1 MRLVTFRSYLTA
13 IILLGFSAADAQD
26 YVESALLFSRTNP
39 AGSARILGMGGAQTA
54 LGGDFSSALSNPAG
68 LGMFNRSEFTMSLGL
83 TDHRTSVNYNP
94 SPSSSRTYSE
104 SNRGVFNIPAIS
116 YVWHMPKHNDESYY
130 GGSFGF
136 SFSRVNDFNR
146 EAVYQ
151 GDNVDNSITDYF
163 IDQAWGETTDQFF
176 DGRHANTPT
185 GLAYF
190 NYLIGPRSIQ
200 DPNEPNDEYFTDAGY
215 PHQTEEITVKGASN
229 QWSFSYG
236 GNVKDMFFF
245 GAGIG
250 VTSIRYNS
258 VKTFSEDFGADIL
271 EALQLTENL
280 EITGTG
286 VNATLGAIVR
296 PVEFIQ
302 FGLSYTT
309 PTYYSLS
316 ETYDAAMWS
325 RWDNFDYYGDGEV
338 ILGDN
343 SNNPERT
350 ELSVL
355 DYQFTAPGKLRG
367 GVTLL
372 SQYGFITA
380 DVEML
385 NPSKARYKSRDS
397 FISFAPDNDDIR
409 LIYDQVINFRIGAE
423 FRHDIMRVRAGY
435 ALQGNT
441 FSNRVATDNAIA
453 SISGGVGV
461 RLKTFYVDLAIIH
474 QAGKTYPY
482 RPYTFF
488 DGSGPVAD
496 FRDKTL
502 NGLITAGFTF

>member
-1 MRLVTFRSYLTA
+1 MRFLTFRYYLTA
-13 IILLGFSAADAQD
+13 IILLSFLGASAQD
-26 YVESALLFSRTNP
+26 YTESALLFSRTNP
-39 AGSARILGMGGAQTA
+39 AGSARILGLGGAQTA
-54 LGGDFSSALSNPAG
+54 IGGDFSSALSNPAG
-68 LGMFNRSEFTMSLGL
+68 LGMFNRSEFTLSLGL
-83 TDHRTSVNYNP
+83 TDTRTSANYLG
-94 SPSSSRTYSE
+94 TYSE
-104 SNRGVFNIPAIS
+104 SNRGVFNVPAIS

-146 EAVYQ
+146 ETLYR
-151 GDNVDNSITDYF
+151 GDNQNNSIIDFF

-176 DGRHANTPT
+176 DNGRHANTPT

-190 NYLIGPRSIQ
+190 NYLIGPMSIQ
-200 DPNEPNDEYFTDAGY
+200 DPADPDDEYFTDAGY
-215 PHQTEEITVKGASN
+215 PYQTEEITVKGASN

-250 VTSIRYNS
+250 ISSIRYNS

-286 VNATLGAIVR
+286 VNATLGAIAR
-296 PVEFIQ
+296 PIEFIQ
-302 FGLSYTT
+302 FGVSYTT
-309 PTYYSLS
+309 PTYYTLS
-316 ETYDAAMWS
+316 EAYDASMWS

-343 SNNPERT
+343 SNAPERSDLIVSEYT
-350 ELSVL
+350 
-355 DYQFTAPGKLRG
+355 FTAPGKLRG
-367 GVTLL
+367 GVTFLNEH
-372 SQYGFITA
+372 GFITA
-380 DVEML
+380 DIEML
-385 NPSKARYKSRDS
+385 NPAKARYKSRDN
-397 FISFAPDNDDIR
+397 FVSFAADNENIR
-409 LIYDQVINFRIGAE
+409 QVYDPVINFRVGAE
-423 FRHDIMRVRAGY
+423 FRRDIMRVRAGY

-441 FSNRVATDNAIA
+441 FSEQVSTDNSTT

-474 QAGKTYPY
+474 KAGKTYPY

-488 DGSGPVAD
+488 DGSGPVANL
-496 FRDKTL
+496 RDKTL
-502 NGLITAGFTF
+502 NGLITVGFTF